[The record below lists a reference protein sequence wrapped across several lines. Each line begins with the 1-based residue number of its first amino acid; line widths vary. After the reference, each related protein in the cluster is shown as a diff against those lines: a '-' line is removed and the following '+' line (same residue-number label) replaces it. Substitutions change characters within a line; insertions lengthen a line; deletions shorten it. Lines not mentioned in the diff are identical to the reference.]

1 MKESLELAVERPYA
15 HIWRLALP
23 LIIANLTIPL
33 LGVVDTAVI
42 GDLSSAH
49 IGAVALGATVF
60 TFLYWAFAFLRF
72 STTGLAAQ
80 AYGSGD
86 MEVAM
91 VWLGRSMLLATLF
104 GTLSVS
110 LQTPIVQIATGLVS
124 PSPEVRQYLN
134 DYITIRIWAGP
145 AALANLA
152 ILGWLIG
159 LQKVGYALFLQVIIN
174 GLNILLD
181 IIFADWLSME
191 VSGVAL
197 ATMIS
202 QYIGLGA
209 GLYFVQKIKIQY
221 KISWKLD
228 NLIRQG
234 PLLTLMALNRDIF
247 LRSLLLIIATSMFTI
262 QGSRMGEL
270 ILAANGI
277 LILFLSFIAYGL
289 DGFAHAAEALVGKAI
304 GSRDRSYLRHSV
316 RRTTELALLVS
327 IVYTFFLIFFGTNVI
342 SWITSLSEVQAVA
355 ETYFLWVIISPLAS
369 VWAYQFDGIFIG
381 ATRAGDM
388 RNAMIISFSI
398 FLVLVLFLVPHS
410 GNHGLWLS
418 FTVFS
423 VARGLTLLAFY
434 PRLEKITTDNSIN

>member
-1 MKESLELAVERPYA
+1 MKESSELAVERPYA

-104 GTLSVS
+104 GTLLVS

-221 KISWKLD
+221 KISWNLE

-327 IVYTFFLIFFGTNVI
+327 IVYTFFFIFFGTNVI